1 MHLKRQKIP
10 KSWPILRKGTTFIV
24 RPNFN
29 IKQGLPI
36 LVIIRDILK
45 VAQNRKE
52 VKKSIHL
59 KHILLNNKP
68 VINEKNSALLFDILT
83 LVPSKKHY
91 RIELTE
97 KGKFILKEVTEKE
110 INHKIAKITNKK
122 ILKNKKI
129 QLNLNDGR
137 NFLSAITC
145 KVNDSVKINFKDKK
159 VEKCL
164 PLKEKEKVVVYA
176 GKHRG
181 EKGVINKINKEKKIA
196 ELSINKKSVNV
207 LIKQLMVVE

>member
-36 LVIIRDILK
+36 LVITRDILK

-137 NFLSAITC
+137 NFLSTITC